1 VLHKFSYNGI
11 EDGRT
16 FVVDCSNCP
25 ELIAG
30 MAQRVSLALQEILYE
45 LYGGMYKID
54 IRNNIVMQRVEN
66 KLKIKNEILE
76 KELVKELMKTMNAK
90 VKSVK
95 VF

>member
-1 VLHKFSYNGI
+1 
-11 EDGRT
+11 
-16 FVVDCSNCP
+16 
-25 ELIAG
+25 
-30 MAQRVSLALQEILYE
+30 LALQEILYE

>member
-1 VLHKFSYNGI
+1 
-11 EDGRT
+11 
-16 FVVDCSNCP
+16 
-25 ELIAG
+25 

-76 KELVKELMKTMNAK
+76 KELVKDVLKTMKAK
-90 VKSVK
+90 VKNVK